1 MGDEAAQGEGRTFED
16 FDQSRE
22 PEAPFA
28 IEEKL
33 GERDRIQTQAA
44 RPEPEIVRQV
54 GAIPRESRP
63 RADQVPDRVLDRR
76 VLFHR
81 GAVYPIR
88 HRGILGG
95 MRIAILGAGGVGGYF
110 GGLLA
115 RAGHPVALLARG
127 AHFEALRERGLEV
140 RTPEGSFTIEVQT
153 ADDPRALGPAGL
165 AIVAVKSYS
174 LAEIA
179 PAARLLAEN
188 GADVLPLLN
197 GVEAADRLIASG
209 VPAERVLGGIAE
221 ISAARVAPGVIE
233 RRSTFHRIV
242 VGELAGGLSG
252 RAERIAALVRE
263 AGAEARASAGIT
275 ADLWRKL
282 AFIASM
288 AAACGLARSP
298 VGPIREAPLGRLL
311 IERAVREVFAVGRAR
326 GIEALGEE
334 DVTHILAFAESLTPQ
349 LKPSFL
355 LDLESGGPTEL
366 DDLCGAVS
374 RLGREAGVETPVH
387 DVATAALGV
396 SRP

>member
-1 MGDEAAQGEGRTFED
+1 
-16 FDQSRE
+16 
-22 PEAPFA
+22 
-28 IEEKL
+28 
-33 GERDRIQTQAA
+33 
-44 RPEPEIVRQV
+44 
-54 GAIPRESRP
+54 
-63 RADQVPDRVLDRR
+63 
-76 VLFHR
+76 
-81 GAVYPIR
+81 
-88 HRGILGG
+88 

-115 RAGHPVALLARG
+115 RDGHEVSVLARG
-127 AHFEALRERGLEV
+127 AHLEALREQGLEV
-140 RTPEGSFTIEVQT
+140 RTPEGSFTVNVQA
-153 ADDPRALGPAGL
+153 ADDPRELGAADL

-174 LAEIA
+174 LSEVA

-233 RRSTFHRIV
+233 RRSTFHRIIA
-242 VGELAGGLSG
+242 GELAGGISE
-252 RAERIAALVRE
+252 RTERITAAVRA
-263 AGAEARASAGIT
+263 AGAESRASADIT

-311 IERAVREVFAVGRAR
+311 IERAVREVIAVGRAR
-326 GIEALGEE
+326 GVEALGEE
-334 DVTHILAFAESLTPQ
+334 DVARILAFAESLTPP

-374 RLGREAGVETPVH
+374 RIGREVGVETPVH

-396 SRP
+396 KRS